1 MTSSCAGDDDGSGG
15 RACAT
20 NDLGTA
26 CAVQGGDCVFEAD
39 VGMGVF
45 LLVFA
50 VPFVAAVSCHEIR
63 WYLGCILTI
72 WVILFSRCQRYRCC
86 QGCFQVVAAARMW
99 EEACPCFGTVLAV
112 CRRRER
118 GAAGAGSAQSSD
130 GYDQV
135 SAAPLPVV
143 ASEPFDAARASHS
156 GALAASVRQS
166 APLIATV

>member
-1 MTSSCAGDDDGSGG
+1 
-15 RACAT
+15 
-20 NDLGTA
+20 
-26 CAVQGGDCVFEAD
+26 VFEAD
-39 VGMGVF
+39 VGMGIF

-50 VPFVAAVSCHEIR
+50 IPFVAA
-63 WYLGCILTI
+63 
-72 WVILFSRCQRYRCC
+72 
-86 QGCFQVVAAARMW
+86 GCFQVVAAARMW
-99 EEACPCFGTVLAV
+99 EEACPCLGTVLAV

-118 GAAGAGSAQSSD
+118 GAGTGSAQSSD

-156 GALAASVRQS
+156 HALAASVRQS

>member
-50 VPFVAAVSCHEIR
+50 VPFVAA
-63 WYLGCILTI
+63 
-72 WVILFSRCQRYRCC
+72 
-86 QGCFQVVAAARMW
+86 GCFQVVAAARMW